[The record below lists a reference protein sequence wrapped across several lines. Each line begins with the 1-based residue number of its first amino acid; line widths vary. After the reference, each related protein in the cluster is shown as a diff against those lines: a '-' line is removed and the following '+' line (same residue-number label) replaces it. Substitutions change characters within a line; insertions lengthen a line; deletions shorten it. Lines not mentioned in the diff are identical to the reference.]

1 VKSPSF
7 FEAAR
12 KPSRIALIVVLLIT
26 LISCATALRWG
37 LPQAVDTETVQPWAL
52 DTIAPI
58 APLNE
63 AYHRFTR
70 AGNEFVVY
78 PLLHYIVL
86 AGVYAPYVGWQFID
100 GDLDDPSSI
109 FPYGI
114 ADVTAF
120 CQDLTV
126 LARLVSLAMA
136 LGIVLLIH
144 RITLAVASPPA
155 ALLAALAASLF
166 APLAYYGKTSNL
178 DVPYAFWVMLGV
190 WQCLAIL
197 RDGRVRN
204 YVLLGAFAAFAVATK
219 DQAYGFFVL
228 VPFFLAWADARR
240 DSSTFSA
247 RRWLAALFSP
257 PMLAGGVAAV
267 LAYAAA
273 NNLFFGGLDGLM
285 RHLSY
290 GGELYDYRE
299 QSEDS
304 FYAIGNQLELLGEST
319 LILIQTLGPATAALA
334 LGGIVLAFRERRFEL
349 LFLLVFFVSYYL
361 SVIVVFSLVFARYLL
376 VPALLLLPFAGLAG
390 ARLLAARGRRAA
402 AGGWLVVG
410 AALLGQLLLVVN
422 LNLTLIADSRYAMED
437 WIRANVAEGRTI
449 ESPVRKRLLPR
460 VADAYDVR
468 VVGNSG
474 DSITGL
480 AVPEELTATALAK
493 RSPDYILVLEGL
505 GVTGDPAGWE
515 QPVLLAYYEALLA
528 GDLGY
533 RIVADFETPHFLP
546 FRQIPGTRPR
556 SILLARDDLSKD
568 HRVSRNDGS
577 AGTISPDI
585 SRSADRVADSAPG
598 AASSTY

>member
-1 VKSPSF
+1 VKSPSP
-7 FEAAR
+7 FEASPGLTR
-12 KPSRIALIVVLLIT
+12 TALLLALLVAVV
-26 LISCATALRWG
+26 SCGTALRWG

-70 AGNEFVVY
+70 EGNEFVVY

-86 AGVYAPYVGWQFID
+86 AGAYAPYIGWQFVD
-100 GDLDDPSSI
+100 GDLDNPSSS
-109 FPYGI
+109 FPYGVS
-114 ADVTAF
+114 DVTEF

-126 LARLVSLAMA
+126 MARLVSLAMA
-136 LGIVLLIH
+136 LGIVLLVY
-144 RITLAVASPPA
+144 RITLRLSSVPA
-155 ALLAALAASLF
+155 ALLAALAASLL

-197 RDGRVRN
+197 RDGRVRH
-204 YVLLGAFAAFAVATK
+204 YALLGVFAAFAVATK

-240 DSSTFSA
+240 ASSAVSA
-247 RRWLAALFSP
+247 HRWLAALFSP
-257 PMLAGGVAAV
+257 RMLAGGAAAV
-267 LAYAAA
+267 VAYAAA
-273 NNLFFGGLDGLM
+273 NNLFFGGLDGLL

-299 QSEDS
+299 QSEES
-304 FYAIGNQLELLGEST
+304 FYAIGNQLDLLGESA
-319 LILIQTLGPATAALA
+319 LILVQTLGPVTAALA
-334 LGGIVLAFRERRFEL
+334 LGGIVLAFRERRLEL
-349 LFLLVFFVSYYL
+349 LFLLVFIVSYYL

-390 ARLLAARGRRAA
+390 ARLLAASGIRRAA
-402 AGGWLVVG
+402 AGLVVG

-422 LNLTLIADSRYAMED
+422 LNLTLLADSRNAMED
-437 WIRANVAEGRTI
+437 WIRGNVAEGRTI
-449 ESPVRKRLLPR
+449 ESPVRKRLLPHI
-460 VADAYDVR
+460 ADAYDVR
-468 VVGNSG
+468 VIGNSG

-480 AVPEELTATALAK
+480 AVPEELTATALAE
-493 RSPDYILVLEGL
+493 RNPDYILFLEGL
-505 GVTGDPAGWE
+505 GVTGDPDGWQ
-515 QPVLLAYYEALLA
+515 QPDLATYYETLLA

-556 SILLARDDLSKD
+556 SILLARDDLAKD
-568 HRVSRNDGS
+568 HGVSNNDGS
-577 AGTISPDI
+577 SGAISPGI
-585 SRSADRVADSAPG
+585 SRSADRVADSARG
-598 AASSTY
+598 AVSSRY